1 MKIDGKCQC
10 GDITYEAEVDPNQT
24 LICNCTDCQTL
35 AGSAFRWMVIVRET
49 DFNLLTGKLK
59 TFLKPNE
66 SGEDLPSLF
75 CPNCGSPLYSI
86 YIRGGVR
93 FFNVRVPTARQH
105 AKLPPKRQ
113 YWKRSAQKWL
123 TGVNQIEGSETQDGY
138 LPTANPG
145 SR

>member
-10 GDITYEAEVDPNQT
+10 GDITYEAEADPNQSI
-24 LICNCTDCQTL
+24 ICNCTDCQTL
-35 AGSAFRWMVIVRET
+35 AGSAFRWMAIVPET
-49 DFNLLTGKLK
+49 DFKLLTGKLK
-59 TFLKPNE
+59 TFNKPNE
-66 SGEDLPSLF
+66 SGEPLPSLF

-86 YIRGGVR
+86 YTRDGAR

-105 AKLPPKRQ
+105 AELPPKRQ

-138 LPTANPG
+138 LLTANP
-145 SR
+145 RFR

>member
-1 MKIDGKCQC
+1 
-10 GDITYEAEVDPNQT
+10 
-24 LICNCTDCQTL
+24 
-35 AGSAFRWMVIVRET
+35 MVIVPET

-75 CPNCGSPLYSI
+75 CPNCGSSLYSI

-123 TGVNQIEGSETQDGY
+123 TGVNQIEGSETEGVY
-138 LPTANPG
+138 LPAAN
-145 SR
+145 SRSR